1 MGASYE
7 LSSTTDTT
15 AWVRIFTGHCGLI
28 HSPPFLLFFFFTTG
42 SGTGAIR
49 LRNSGCWPGCGIKPF
64 LEKRRAGMEPRVK
77 MGKLGQPNTQGLG
90 RELCTAHCYGY
101 RVPWLRK
108 RAKRLSDATGTVT
121 GPLRSRVI
129 VCESESRGV
138 GRTHQTQ
145 RSVTSMHAS
154 LSS

>member
-1 MGASYE
+1 
-7 LSSTTDTT
+7 
-15 AWVRIFTGHCGLI
+15 
-28 HSPPFLLFFFFTTG
+28 
-42 SGTGAIR
+42 
-49 LRNSGCWPGCGIKPF
+49 
-64 LEKRRAGMEPRVK
+64 MEPRVK

-108 RAKRLSDATGTVT
+108 RAKRLSDRT

-138 GRTHQTQ
+138 GRTHQTEISDQ
-145 RSVTSMHAS
+145 HAGIIVV
-154 LSS
+154 L